1 MLRRVAAFLV
11 LSATL
16 WLPAVTP
23 PPAVQAASCT
33 GWASTRVPPS
43 IIRVLN
49 TSTGYVSTVNF
60 KQYVQVVT
68 AAELWSSGYTT
79 AMQAG
84 VIAVKQYGWYY
95 AMHWR
100 GGSSHGACY
109 DVVDNTN
116 DQIYQPSRTATA
128 AQLAAIDA
136 TWTATITRGGAFIAT
151 GYRSGTYGL
160 PCGSEADGYHL
171 MQQPSKDCS
180 NRGLSADE
188 ILAIYYGP
196 GVQVWR
202 PATHPAA
209 VILSPAEGGS
219 GTAGASATL
228 NWVESLASGTTITDR
243 LVSLQMAAPR
253 GGSCA
258 VDRWLPASPA
268 WQSSGAAPQ
277 TVEGL
282 LPGYC
287 YRAVV
292 ELTDSAGSTTYT
304 QSGTWLVD
312 PLAPTATFSSP
323 ANAVT
328 AIAGS
333 SATVRWTE
341 AVAAGTTLKSRRL
354 TTELAAQPE
363 AGSCAGASWV
373 AGGSTTAASP
383 VAISGLTRLTCY
395 RFRLDL
401 TDSAGHTSS
410 TYSGVLV
417 TPSA

>member
-1 MLRRVAAFLV
+1 
-11 LSATL
+11 
-16 WLPAVTP
+16 
-23 PPAVQAASCT
+23 
-33 GWASTRVPPS
+33 VPPTT
-43 IIRVLN
+43 IRVLI
-49 TSTGYVSTVNF
+49 TSTGYVSIVDF
-60 KQYVQVVT
+60 KKYVQVVT
-68 AAELWSSGYTT
+68 SAELWSSGYTT

-100 GGSSHGACY
+100 GGSAHGTCY

-116 DQIYQPSRTATA
+116 DQIYQPSRTNTS

-136 TWTATITRGGAFIAT
+136 TWTASMTRGGAFIVT

-180 NRGLSADE
+180 NRGMSADE
-188 ILAIYYGP
+188 ILGIYYGP
-196 GVQVWR
+196 GVEVWR
-202 PATHPAA
+202 PATDPTA

-219 GTAGASATL
+219 ATASASATV

-253 GGSCA
+253 SGSCL
-258 VDRWLPASPA
+258 VDRWVPASPA
-268 WQSSGAAPQ
+268 WQSTGAAPQ
-277 TVEGL
+277 TIEGL

-287 YRAVV
+287 YRAVLK
-292 ELTDSAGSTTYT
+292 LTDSAGSTTYT
-304 QSGTWLVD
+304 PSGTWMVD

-323 ANAVT
+323 ASAVT
-328 AIAGS
+328 AITATT
-333 SATVRWTE
+333 ATVRWTE
-341 AVAAGTTLKSRRL
+341 TLAPGTTLKSRKL

-373 AGGSTTAASP
+373 AGGSTTIASP
-383 VAISGLTRLTCY
+383 VPVSGLAKLTCY